1 MDNRIRLVLH
11 ALVEALGVYQSHEV
25 IEPNLL
31 ARLCAVPDSNARAY
45 AAGVVGLWADR
56 PPSNP
61 LALLR
66 PLVADEHP
74 RVRLQAVVACTY
86 IPNAESLQV
95 ALTAVDFTTD
105 RFLDY
110 ALTQAVFALKRHW
123 LPAFKA
129 GQLNLGSK
137 PQRLE
142 FLIRADNT
150 PDTLQ
155 AVRDLL
161 QSNSLSAWQ
170 TAKVPGVF

>member
-1 MDNRIRLVLH
+1 M
-11 ALVEALGVYQSHEV
+11 

-31 ARLCAVPDSNARAY
+31 ARLCAVPDRML
-45 AAGVVGLWADR
+45 GLTPRGSSASGPIGFLIRWLSSA
-56 PPSNP
+56 
-61 LALLR
+61 
-66 PLVADEHP
+66 LVADEHP

-142 FLIRADNT
+142 FLVRADNT
-150 PDTLQ
+150 LTPCKLS
-155 AVRDLL
+155 VIC
-161 QSNSLSAWQ
+161 SNPTPSARGRPRKCL
-170 TAKVPGVF
+170 AYSDRNG